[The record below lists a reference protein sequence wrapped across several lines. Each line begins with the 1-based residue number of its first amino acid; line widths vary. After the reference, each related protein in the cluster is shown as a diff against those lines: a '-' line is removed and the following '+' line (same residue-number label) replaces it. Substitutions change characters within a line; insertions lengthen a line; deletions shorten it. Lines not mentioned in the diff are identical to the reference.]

1 MGQKKV
7 IEKTEKDIL
16 EEGKKL
22 EETMAKKSS
31 VKKSGQVVGKIGVG
45 VIYVNFSYNNTMLT
59 ATDKK
64 GNVVAWISAGSLG
77 FSGPKKATPFAASK
91 MVAAVSEKL
100 KKIGFSEIEVV
111 MKGVGSARDSALKSL
126 AGQGFSILSI
136 KDVTPIPHNGPRPPK
151 KRRV

>member
-7 IEKTEKDIL
+7 TEKTEKDIL
-16 EEGKKL
+16 EESKKL
-22 EETMAKKSS
+22 EETMVKKSS
-31 VKKSGQVVGKIGVG
+31 VKKSGQGVGKIGVG
-45 VIYVNFSYNNTMLT
+45 VVYVNFSYNNTMLT

-100 KKIGFSEIEVV
+100 KKIGFFEIEVV
-111 MKGVGSARDSALKSL
+111 MKGVGSARDSVLKSL

-136 KDVTPIPHNGPRPPK
+136 KDVTPIPHNGPSPPK
-151 KRRV
+151 KRKI

>member
-7 IEKTEKDIL
+7 TEKTEKDIL
-16 EEGKKL
+16 EESKKL
-22 EETMAKKSS
+22 EETMVKKSS
-31 VKKSGQVVGKIGVG
+31 VKKSGQGVGKIGVG

-100 KKIGFSEIEVV
+100 KKIGFFKIEVV
-111 MKGVGSARDSALKSL
+111 MKGVGSARDSVLKSL

-151 KRRV
+151 KRKI

>member
-7 IEKTEKDIL
+7 TEKTEKDIL
-16 EEGKKL
+16 EESKKL
-22 EETMAKKSS
+22 EETMVKKSS
-31 VKKSGQVVGKIGVG
+31 IKKSGQGVGKIGVG

>member
-7 IEKTEKDIL
+7 IEKTEKETL

-22 EETMAKKSS
+22 EEAMSKSSAKKS
-31 VKKSGQVVGKIGVG
+31 GPTAGKIGIG
-45 VIYVNFSYNNTMLT
+45 KIYINFSYNNTILT

-64 GNVVAWISAGSLG
+64 GDVIAWISSGSMG

-91 MVAAVSEKL
+91 MVAAISEKL
-100 KKIGFSEIEVV
+100 KKAGFSDIEVV
-111 MKGVGSARDSALKSL
+111 LKGVGSARDASLKSL
-126 AGQGFSILSI
+126 AGQGFNILSI
-136 KDVTPIPHNGPRPPK
+136 KDVTPIPHNGPQAPK

>member
-22 EETMAKKSS
+22 EETMVKKSS
-31 VKKSGQVVGKIGVG
+31 VKKSGQGVGKIGIG

-77 FSGPKKATPFAASK
+77 FSGPKKATPFAVSK
-91 MVAAVSEKL
+91 MVAAISEKL
-100 KKIGFSEIEVV
+100 KKFGFSEIEVV

>member
-22 EETMAKKSS
+22 EETMVKKSS
-31 VKKSGQVVGKIGVG
+31 VKKTSQGGKIGVG

-77 FSGPKKATPFAASK
+77 FSGPKKATPFAVSK
-91 MVAAVSEKL
+91 MVAAISEKL

-151 KRRV
+151 RRRV